1 MSEVD
6 LSLARS
12 TAAALR
18 ANGTAGGYW
27 PRTTRID
34 PAGANRVEID
44 LLPDGKGFS
53 LPFFNYH
60 AAARCTTREC
70 EGRCP
75 HPSSHVLFTS
85 GDAWSAR
92 AGHPGIGWTSRFGD
106 DAALHAPEPGSDR
119 RRNRTFGDEVDRSAF
134 SEWRNSGG
142 GGKTEVK
149 ESDDTTVGLPAEARS
164 RARTVHLRL
173 V

>member
-53 LPFFNYH
+53 L
-60 AAARCTTREC
+60 
-70 EGRCP
+70 
-75 HPSSHVLFTS
+75 
-85 GDAWSAR
+85 
-92 AGHPGIGWTSRFGD
+92 
-106 DAALHAPEPGSDR
+106 R
-119 RRNRTFGDEVDRSAF
+119 RRSKGLGIHIMRYRANAL
-134 SEWRNSGG
+134 GG
-142 GGKTEVK
+142 ELKIEKRKRGGTDVTCKIPLK
-149 ESDDTTVGLPAEARS
+149 R
-164 RARTVHLRL
+164 
-173 V
+173 